1 MKMHR
6 LIHVNLLTTKTVSD
20 FFHILQHK
28 VTVKHKPKIAEDD
41 VKQA

>member
-1 MKMHR
+1 MKIHR
-6 LIHVNLLTTKTVSD
+6 LIHVYLFTKTD
-20 FFHILQHK
+20 PHFFIMILQHK